1 MYYYYYFYY
10 YYLVVPYKVEGQS
23 YPLSDIVRTR
33 RLKFAV
39 HMPEERPAST
49 ARTGFLRAA
58 NGVREVISD
67 VVSNIQ
73 IGP

>member
-1 MYYYYYFYY
+1 M
-10 YYLVVPYKVEGQS
+10 
-23 YPLSDIVRTR
+23 RTR

-39 HMPEERPAST
+39 HMPEARLAST

-58 NGVREVISD
+58 NGVREVIND

-73 IGP
+73 IEP